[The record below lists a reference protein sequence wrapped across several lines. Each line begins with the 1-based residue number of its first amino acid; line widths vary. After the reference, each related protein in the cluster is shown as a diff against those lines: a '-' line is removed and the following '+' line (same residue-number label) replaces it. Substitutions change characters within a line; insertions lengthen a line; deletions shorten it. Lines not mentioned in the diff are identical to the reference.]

1 VTDFAK
7 SVLRG
12 NRICPALNRRTRDF
26 DRTTA
31 GTAEQVVVVA
41 GRAAAIR
48 RLTVAGPECV
58 EVAGISHQLQGPI
71 DRRQTDAF
79 AVLSQILVNLLGR
92 PEVVTIGKDFLDR
105 STLPRPALRTTRGH
119 LRLFCRHGIS
129 RHLDAPRR
137 IRRRCSVLIVVISM
151 GSMPMTFVDEI
162 GVVAM
167 LHCRMATARRMAMG
181 VAFGDHMRGDQLIV
195 VD

>member
-31 GTAEQVVVVA
+31 GTADQVVVVA

-48 RLTVAGPECV
+48 RLTVSGPECV